1 MLLWV
6 TQRSG
11 DRDAA
16 TRLVDEIVPLLP
28 QLRAPLDRCLVR
40 IYLGWAHAE
49 TGEHDRALEF
59 FEEAVQIAR
68 EHGDPAFEASAL
80 NSIGWLAMLA
90 GDYERAR
97 MVKEKALPIA
107 RESRH
112 RFTIAL
118 VLGGLG
124 VLCVLQ
130 EDFVRAAAVLPENL
144 RLIRERGDTR
154 LAVESLVAAAAY
166 AAESG
171 QGVTAARLAGA
182 SEALYERM
190 GAEWNP
196 MERLVLERYVW
207 PERERLG
214 DAFDATWA
222 DGRALTF
229 DEAIVLALEIRFAG
243 ADLRPGTNV
252 AGYRIEA
259 VVGRGGMGVVYLA
272 EQLRLKRRVALKLL
286 APELAGNEPFREPF
300 LRESELAASLD
311 HPNVVDIYDAGEVD
325 GLLYLAM
332 RYVNGT
338 DLGTVLAEEGRLE
351 PARAIAIVGRV
362 ADALDAGHALGLIH
376 RDVKPAN
383 VLLAREGGVY
393 LTDFGLTRHAGEG
406 SPVEKPHLSGTLEYV
421 APEQIDG
428 ELPDARAD
436 VYSLGCVLYH
446 CLAGET
452 PFPKDSPM
460 ALLWAH
466 FDEQP
471 PSLCER
477 RPELPAA
484 IDAVIAKALAK
495 EPAERYTSCSEL
507 AAAAAAALGVG

>member
-1 MLLWV
+1 V
-6 TQRSG
+6 P
-11 DRDAA
+11 
-16 TRLVDEIVPLLP
+16 RLVDEIAPLLP
-28 QLRAPLDRCLVR
+28 QLRSPMIRCELLTH
-40 IYLGWAHAE
+40 LGWAHAE
-49 TGEHDRALEF
+49 SGEHDRALAF
-59 FEEAVQIAR
+59 FEEVGGIAR
-68 EHGDPAFEASAL
+68 EHGDGPYASTAL

-97 MVKEKALPIA
+97 TVKEEALAMA

-112 RFTIAL
+112 KFSIAL
-118 VLGGLG
+118 ALGGLG
-124 VLCVLQ
+124 VLCLLQ
-130 EDFVRAAAVLPENL
+130 EDFARAAAILPENL
-144 RLIRERGDTR
+144 RLIRERGDAR
-154 LAVESLVAAAAY
+154 LAAESLVAVAAY
-166 AAESG
+166 AAATG
-171 QGVTAARLAGA
+171 KGLTATRLAGA
-182 SEALYERM
+182 TEAMYERM

-207 PERERLG
+207 PERARLG
-214 DAFDATWA
+214 EAFDEAWT

-229 DEAIVLALEIRFAG
+229 DEAIVLALEISFAG
-243 ADLRPGTNV
+243 ADLRPGTDV
-252 AGYRIEA
+252 AGYRIEE

-286 APELAGNEPFREPF
+286 APELAGDERFRERF

-332 RYVNGT
+332 RYVDGT
-338 DLGTVLAEEGRLE
+338 DLGTVLAQEGRLE
-351 PARAIAIVGRV
+351 PARAIAIVGPM
-362 ADALDAGHALGLIH
+362 ADALDAGHGLGLVH

-393 LTDFGLTRHAGEG
+393 LADFGLTRHAGEG

-428 ELPDARAD
+428 ELPDVRAD

-446 CLAGET
+446 CLAGEP
-452 PFPKDSPM
+452 PFPKESPM

-471 PSLCER
+471 PSLRER
-477 RPELPAA
+477 QPELPAA
-484 IDAVIAKALAK
+484 IDEVIAKALAK
-495 EPAERYTSCSEL
+495 EPEERYASCGEL
-507 AAAAAAALGVG
+507 AAAAAAALQRDLDLRGDG